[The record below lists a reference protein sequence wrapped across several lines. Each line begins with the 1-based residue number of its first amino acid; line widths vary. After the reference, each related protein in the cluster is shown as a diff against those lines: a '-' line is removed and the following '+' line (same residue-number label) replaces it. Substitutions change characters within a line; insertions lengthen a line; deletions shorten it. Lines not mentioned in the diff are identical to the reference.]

1 MQAGGQGF
9 ESPHLHFPLHLR
21 ASRVQKA
28 SPQYCAKET
37 IPHSMRNILHSAV
50 EVPVMAR
57 LLRIP
62 SKQKILLVGCG
73 SGVALPP
80 LAKLLAPRTTT
91 GIDVDRDLLCEAAKW
106 MRDNAV
112 RGVLV
117 QADVRAMPFP
127 DRSFDVVVDFGTCYQ
142 IANPQLALK
151 EIARVLDDGG
161 VFIHETPLAQ
171 LLAHP
176 FNYAGQLPWN
186 EEPSLGSGPSAGFWA
201 IKKKH

>member
-1 MQAGGQGF
+1 
-9 ESPHLHFPLHLR
+9 
-21 ASRVQKA
+21 
-28 SPQYCAKET
+28 
-37 IPHSMRNILHSAV
+37 MRNILHSAM

-62 SKQKILLVGCG
+62 SKQKLLLVGCG

-80 LAKLLAPRTTT
+80 LAKLLAPRTIT
-91 GIDVDRDLLCEAAKW
+91 GVDADRSLLYEAAKW

-112 RGVLV
+112 SGVLV
-117 QADVRAMPFP
+117 HADVRAMPFL

-142 IANPQLALK
+142 IAYPRLALM
-151 EIARVLDDGG
+151 EIARVLGDGG
-161 VFIHETPLAQ
+161 VFVHETPLAQ

-186 EEPSLGSGPSAGFWA
+186 EEPSLGLGPSAGFWA
-201 IKKKH
+201 IKKNR